1 MWIAQI
7 GVAIALGHAHHS
19 MAAVVCAET
28 TLAAGYLGMA
38 MVLRH
43 GFRLDIRAMRPRD
56 LTAVMAVTPLGAAI
70 TGLIY
75 CGALTAVGELPPS
88 AFMSSYAGFWIGDAA
103 AMGIFI
109 PATGA
114 LLRVVAAAPWR
125 RPKIGYPL
133 FLFAVTLIFVALIIF
148 VSASSADRRYLFN
161 LTYLPIL
168 LIGLK
173 FGYDAGA
180 LTLLFVQ
187 IILLVAMD
195 FFHIPDRQ
203 YGAYQVM
210 MFILSVSG
218 QALGA
223 TVSEWEATTAQL
235 RRQQAELAKVSER
248 ATNGALA
255 AAMSHEISQPLASI
269 ATYIV
274 GARRL
279 LEAGLGQDKAL
290 AALRKAEGEA
300 GRARGII
307 ERLRDFVAKGD
318 LAREAVDLDELVETI
333 LRLQADAARER
344 GVQLKRVGAESR
356 PLFASVDPVG
366 VEQALANLVLNAIE
380 AAPAQGGL
388 VTLSLVARTD
398 QAVLTVEDNGPGVAA
413 EIAERLFEP
422 FETTKPRGMGLGLPL
437 AKEIATRHGGKLT
450 WRPLPTRGTR
460 FELELPLA

>member
-1 MWIAQI
+1 
-7 GVAIALGHAHHS
+7 
-19 MAAVVCAET
+19 
-28 TLAAGYLGMA
+28 
-38 MVLRH
+38 
-43 GFRLDIRAMRPRD
+43 
-56 LTAVMAVTPLGAAI
+56 
-70 TGLIY
+70 
-75 CGALTAVGELPPS
+75 
-88 AFMSSYAGFWIGDAA
+88 
-103 AMGIFI
+103 
-109 PATGA
+109 
-114 LLRVVAAAPWR
+114 
-125 RPKIGYPL
+125 
-133 FLFAVTLIFVALIIF
+133 
-148 VSASSADRRYLFN
+148 
-161 LTYLPIL
+161 
-168 LIGLK
+168 
-173 FGYDAGA
+173 
-180 LTLLFVQ
+180 
-187 IILLVAMD
+187 
-195 FFHIPDRQ
+195 
-203 YGAYQVM
+203 
-210 MFILSVSG
+210 VSG

-437 AKEIATRHGGKLT
+437 AKEIAARHGGRLR
-450 WRPLPTRGTR
+450 WLPIVPAGAR